1 MKLIQ
6 KYEARLIVSGDM
18 LEVYLYDKLQAK
30 KETTDEGEQ
39 ELNISENEIEE
50 IEDSAD
56 CDDKAVGDYKR
67 TRQSAQRSRKNL
79 ERLVYAN
86 VGQYVEKDKFITL
99 TFRKNVDRDELIKAF
114 KTFIRR
120 MKRKYDNQ
128 FEYIAVIERGGRGQK
143 KLHLHCVFFNLPYVK
158 KDELREIWKNGF
170 VQVNAFEDEN
180 EIARYVIKYVEKT
193 LTDSD
198 YVGKGKKFYFTSQNL
213 KKPEEVYCTTL
224 EAINILNGY
233 EKVFSD
239 KVPLCDFKYDS
250 PFVGCFRYLKINK
263 PIRRKIK
270 ELSDDDIEYYNDQKY
285 AED

>member
-18 LEVYLYDKLQAK
+18 LEVYLYDKVQAK

-67 TRQSAQRSRKNL
+67 TRQSAQRSRKKS

-86 VGQYVEKDKFITL
+86 VGQYAEKDKFITL

-120 MKRKYDNQ
+120 MKRKYNNQ
-128 FEYIAVIERGGRGQK
+128 FEYIAVIERGGKGQK

-170 VQVNAFEDEN
+170 VQVNAFESEN
-180 EIARYVIKYVEKT
+180 EIAR
-193 LTDSD
+193 
-198 YVGKGKKFYFTSQNL
+198 
-213 KKPEEVYCTTL
+213 
-224 EAINILNGY
+224 
-233 EKVFSD
+233 
-239 KVPLCDFKYDS
+239 
-250 PFVGCFRYLKINK
+250 
-263 PIRRKIK
+263 
-270 ELSDDDIEYYNDQKY
+270 
-285 AED
+285 